1 MNQEISDLLAY
12 AALHLGME
20 SADATYLA
28 NRLIEKLGLD
38 GFSPYETDKKRIA
51 ALDCPDE
58 VILPVLAY
66 AKEKDLSRRARR
78 NFTSNP
84 RYAFPRP
91 SEGKTVSRNMTK
103 ARQAFDG
110 LYSWASK
117 TITSS
122 WPFVKINS
130 GLRRRRETRLKLPQS
145 GQA

>member
-58 VILPVLAY
+58 VILPGPRLRQGKGTCRGGRGGIFY
-66 AKEKDLSRRARR
+66 LR
-78 NFTSNP
+78 NP
-84 RYAFPRP
+84 RYAFPP
-91 SEGKTVSRNMTK
+91 SLRSGKTVFR
-103 ARQAFDG
+103 G
-110 LYSWASK
+110 
-117 TITSS
+117 I
-122 WPFVKINS
+122 
-130 GLRRRRETRLKLPQS
+130 
-145 GQA
+145 